1 MAKCLHHSV
10 LFSAD
15 FNAFPLGYAP
25 YACVGTLVNFPK
37 PVVIIVG
44 SAIALIAASIGVVR
58 YYTDHFLRGEA
69 THRAETWA
77 GNLVDNVSDLPN
89 IMAGELPVDESVVF
103 FEQAR
108 AVGDVWRFRIF
119 DAAGKLLLVSNQ
131 IGKTHTFSEN
141 LAKDDPDTLAELR
154 AGRAVV
160 NTRAGVNKR
169 EPVFIAE
176 ALVPVRSG
184 DEPLGYLSVQID
196 ATERQQVYLNEAT
209 LMAVTF
215 AALMLVAFGAPAAG
229 FLMRSRQKELA
240 EGKLEHL
247 AYHDSLTGLKNRLA
261 ITQHLETFFAGGK
274 AADDVAIHII
284 DLDGFKEINDTLGHD
299 VGDEVLRQVSLRLAR
314 TVANAGVVGRL
325 GGDEFL
331 VVQSGNNISRHAE
344 KLAANLVEALLPP
357 CNINGSF
364 LQAHGSVGLAL
375 AGHDG
380 ETASDLMKSA
390 DIALYFA
397 KAEGRACSRRFLPG
411 MDDKLRRRRDVEQK
425 LRTALKEDGFELY
438 FQPQFNLASDALEGA
453 EALLRLP
460 DGENGMISPA
470 EFIPIAEEVGLI
482 LEIGNWVIAE
492 GCRSLE
498 LLPPGMKLAIN
509 LSPLQFEKGDIVA
522 TVAAALKNTGTD
534 PSRLELEVTESL
546 LLNDSPKL
554 QATIGALK
562 ALGTSIVLDDFG
574 AGYSSLSYLWRYPFD
589 KIKIDRS
596 FVSSLGE
603 NGRVEGVIKSIIN
616 LGRDLNLRV
625 TAEGIETVVQAEL
638 LRGMQCDQVQGY
650 LFGAPLSLPD
660 LSAAIINDFKNQR
673 LAYLNESRP
682 LARAG

>member
-1 MAKCLHHSV
+1 M
-10 LFSAD
+10 
-15 FNAFPLGYAP
+15 
-25 YACVGTLVNFPK
+25 NFRN

-58 YYTDHFLRGEA
+58 YYTDHFLRSEA

-77 GNLVDNVSDLPN
+77 SNLVDNVSDLPK
-89 IMAGELPVDESVVF
+89 IMKGGLPGDESVVF

-119 DAAGKLLLVSNQ
+119 DATGKLLLVSNQ
-131 IGKTHTFSEN
+131 IGKTHTFTEN
-141 LAKDDPDTLAELR
+141 LATDTPETLSELR

-160 NTRAGVNKR
+160 NTRAGANRR
-169 EPVFIAE
+169 EPAFIAE
-176 ALVPVRSG
+176 ALVPVISG
-184 DEPLGYLSVQID
+184 DEPIGYLSVQID

-209 LMAVTF
+209 LMAFTF
-215 AALMLVAFGAPAAG
+215 AGLMLLAFCAPAAG
-229 FLMRSRQKELA
+229 FLMRSRQKDLA

-247 AYHDSLTGLKNRLA
+247 AYHDALTGLKNRLA
-261 ITQHLETFFAGGK
+261 ITQHLDTFFAGYEMP
-274 AADDVAIHII
+274 DHLAIHII

-299 VGDEVLRQVSLRLAR
+299 VGDEVLRQVSLRLSR
-314 TVANAGVVGRL
+314 TVGDSGIVGRL
-325 GGDEFL
+325 GGDEYL
-331 VVQSGNNISRHAE
+331 VVQSGADIAGKAE
-344 KLAANLVEALLPP
+344 ILAANLVEALLPP
-357 CNINGSF
+357 CNINGSYI
-364 LQAHGSVGLAL
+364 QAHGSVGVAL
-375 AGHDG
+375 GGVDG
-380 ETASDLMKSA
+380 LTASSLMKSA
-390 DIALYFA
+390 DVALYFA
-397 KAEGRACSRRFLPG
+397 KAEGRACSRRFMPG
-411 MDDKLRRRRDVEQK
+411 MDDKLRRRREVEQK
-425 LRTALKEDGFELY
+425 LRVALAEGRFELY
-438 FQPQFNLASDALEGA
+438 FQPQFDLASDALEGA

-460 DGENGMISPA
+460 DGPNGMISPA
-470 EFIPIAEEVGLI
+470 EFIPIAEEAGLI
-482 LEIGNWVIAE
+482 LDIGNWVIAE

-522 TVAAALKNTGTD
+522 TVAAALKDTGAD

-546 LLNDSPKL
+546 LLNDSSKL

-596 FVSSLGE
+596 FVSCLGGNE
-603 NGRVEGVIKSIIN
+603 RVEGVIRSIIN
-616 LGRDLNLRV
+616 LGRELKLRV
-625 TAEGIETVVQAEL
+625 TAEGIETGAQAEI
-638 LRGMQCDQVQGY
+638 LREMHCDQVQGY

-673 LAYLNESRP
+673 LAYLNESTP
-682 LARAG
+682 LAKAG